1 LASYT
6 KGEARD
12 WAREHLKGVVNV
24 IIPSFTSDLDALNEP
39 AIRHDVRKQLE
50 YGFDGALL
58 VSEVVISQDEY
69 RQFCEIAADEAAG
82 RQTFFHHS
90 SWSTL
95 DKARSALR
103 IADDTGAE
111 VVLLSYPPNFYP
123 ETEEDIYA
131 YTKAICDSTD
141 LAVMLFPMYLW
152 GFSPRI
158 HPSDIPVR
166 LIRRL
171 IDDCPNIAAIKAEGG
186 FPYFMGVVECHRHFG
201 DEVVISCPIE
211 ADLIPLAQL
220 IPIELSATSDH
231 EYFGS
236 AIPRI
241 MGHLRAGEHDA
252 ATELFWT
259 IHPARKAKGAMA
271 PQLHGGAFINRQAW
285 KFQAWL
291 QGYSGGPL
299 RQPTQRIHDAQ
310 MNALRAGLRDAGL
323 LPAEEPNRD
332 FFVGRHPNAAA

>member
-1 LASYT
+1 MASYA
-6 KGEARD
+6 KGEARE

-24 IIPSFTSDLDALNEP
+24 IIPSFTFDLEGVNE
-39 AIRHDVRKQLE
+39 AAVRHDVRRQLE
-50 YGFDGALL
+50 LGFDGALL
-58 VSEVVISQDEY
+58 VSEVAISQPEY
-69 RQFCEIAADEAAG
+69 RRFCEVAADEAAG

-95 DKARSALR
+95 EQARAALR
-103 IADDTGAE
+103 IAEETGAE

-131 YTKAICDSTD
+131 YTKAICDSTS

-158 HPSDIPVR
+158 HASDIPVR
-166 LIRRL
+166 LLRRL
-171 IDDCPNIAAIKAEGG
+171 LDDCPNISAIKAEGG
-186 FPYFMGVVECHRHFG
+186 FPYVMGVVECHRHFA

-211 ADLIPLAQL
+211 ADLIALAQL

-231 EYFGS
+231 EYFGP
-236 AIPRI
+236 AIPQI
-241 MGHLRAGEHDA
+241 MRHLRAGEPDE
-252 ATELFWT
+252 ATELFWR
-259 IHPARKAKGAMA
+259 IHPARKAKASVA

-310 MNALRAGLRDAGL
+310 MNTLRRGLGEAGL
-323 LPAEEPNRD
+323 LERDEPNGD
-332 FFVGRHPNAAA
+332 FFRGRYPG